1 MDLAVRKMT
10 LERFGVEDVGAVH
23 ENLPPAR
30 LVEASVRRREGM
42 ISGTG
47 ALVVRTG
54 KRTGRSPKDRFIIE
68 NEVTR
73 EAVDWGTGNKAF
85 PSDAFGDLLDK
96 AATYV
101 ENLEEIYVVDAYA
114 GADPRYRLNIQVVT
128 EHAWQA
134 LFARQLFRR
143 PTKEEIDSF
152 EPDWTVI
159 SVPGLLTD
167 PEEDATES
175 ETFVGIDFERKVVL
189 VCGTAYAGEIK
200 KSIFTV
206 LNFVLPTKSGV
217 FPMHCSANVGK
228 KEDVALFFGLSGTGK
243 TTLSADPE
251 RDLIGDDEHGWSDSG
266 VFNFE
271 GGCYAKTIDLSP
283 EKEPQI
289 WDAIRFGAVLENVMM
304 DRRTREV
311 DYSDRMLT
319 ENTRVAYPLEYIAG
333 AVPEG
338 KGVHPSAVLFLT
350 ADAFGV
356 LPPISALTPS
366 QAAYYFLSGYTAK
379 LAGTEAEMESEV
391 EATFSTCFGAPFLP
405 LPATTYAEML
415 SERLRENGVRCYL
428 INTGW
433 SGGPYGVG
441 SRIDIAATREMVRAV
456 IGGKLDDAETREDP
470 FFGLNVPLEVP
481 GVESGLLDPRS
492 TWEDGEDYDEQAT
505 KLADLFRENFQRFE
519 SQVSEEVR
527 NAGPHSS

>member
-10 LERFGVEDVGAVH
+10 LGRFGVENVGAVH

-42 ISGTG
+42 VSGSG

-54 KRTGRSPKDRFIIE
+54 KRTGRSPRDRFIVE
-68 NEVTR
+68 NEVTM
-73 EAVDWGTGNKAF
+73 ETVDWGTGNKAF
-85 PSDAFGDLLDK
+85 PSDRFG
-96 AATYV
+96 
-101 ENLEEIYVVDAYA
+101 
-114 GADPRYRLNIQVVT
+114 
-128 EHAWQA
+128 
-134 LFARQLFRR
+134 
-143 PTKEEIDSF
+143 
-152 EPDWTVI
+152 PDWTVI

-167 PEEDATES
+167 PDEDGTES

-189 VCGTAYAGEIK
+189 ICGTAYAGEIK

-206 LNFVLPTKSGV
+206 LNFVLPTERGV
-217 FPMHCSANVGK
+217 FPMHCSSNAGK
-228 KEDVALFFGLSGTGK
+228 EGDVALFFGLSGTGK

-271 GGCYAKTIDLSP
+271 GGCYAKTIDLSA

-289 WDAIRFGAVLENVMM
+289 WDAIRFGAVLENVVM

-333 AVPEG
+333 AVTEG
-338 KGVHPSAVLFLT
+338 RGVHPSAVLFLT

-366 QAAYYFLSGYTAK
+366 QAASYFLSAYTAK

-405 LPATTYAEML
+405 LPATAYAEML
-415 SERLRENGVRCYL
+415 SERLEENGVR
-428 INTGW
+428 W
-433 SGGPYGVG
+433 
-441 SRIDIAATREMVRAV
+441 
-456 IGGKLDDAETREDP
+456 
-470 FFGLNVPLEVP
+470 
-481 GVESGLLDPRS
+481 
-492 TWEDGEDYDEQAT
+492 
-505 KLADLFRENFQRFE
+505 
-519 SQVSEEVR
+519 
-527 NAGPHSS
+527 

>member
-1 MDLAVRKMT
+1 MDLTVRKMT
-10 LERFGVEDVGAVH
+10 LERYGVENVGAVH

-42 ISGTG
+42 VSGTG
-47 ALVVRTG
+47 ALVVKTG
-54 KRTGRSPKDRFIIE
+54 KRTGRSPKDRFIVE
-68 NEVTR
+68 NDVTR
-73 EAVDWGTGNKAF
+73 DAVDWGTGNKAF
-85 PSDAFGDLLDK
+85 PSDAFGALLEK
-96 AATYV
+96 AAAYI

-114 GADPRYRLNIQVVT
+114 GADPRYRINVHVVT

-143 PTKEEIDSF
+143 PSKEELDSF
-152 EPDWTVI
+152 EPDWIVI
-159 SVPGLLTD
+159 SVPGFLTD
-167 PEEDATES
+167 PEEDGTES

-189 VCGTAYAGEIK
+189 ICGTAYAGEIK

-206 LNFVLPTKSGV
+206 LNFVLPTERDVLS
-217 FPMHCSANVGK
+217 MHCSANVG
-228 KEDVALFFGLSGTGK
+228 ELGDVAIFFGLSGTGK

-251 RDLIGDDEHGWSDSG
+251 RRLIGDDEHGWSDSG

-271 GGCYAKTIDLSP
+271 GGCYAKTIDLSA

-289 WDAIRFGAVLENVMM
+289 WDAIRFGAVLENVVM

-311 DYSDRMLT
+311 DYSDRVLT

-333 AVPEG
+333 AITEG
-338 KGVHPSAVLFLT
+338 RGVHPSAVLFLT

-379 LAGTEAEMESEV
+379 LAGTEADMEADV

-405 LPATTYAEML
+405 LPATTYSSML
-415 SERLRENGVRCYL
+415 SERLRDYGVRCYL

-433 SGGPYGVG
+433 SGGPYGIG

-456 IGGKLDDAETREDP
+456 INGKLDGAETRMDP
-470 FFGLNVPLEVP
+470 FFGLNVPVEVP
-481 GVESGLLDPRS
+481 GVPTELLDPRE
-492 TWEDGEDYDEQAT
+492 TWDDKDAYDQQARE
-505 KLADLFRENFQRFE
+505 LACLFAENFKKFE
-519 SQVSEEVR
+519 DHVDEEVR
-527 NAGPHSS
+527 KAGPTS

>member
-10 LERFGVEDVGAVH
+10 LESFGVENLGAVH

-42 ISGTG
+42 VSEPSG
-47 ALVVRTG
+47 ALVVKTG
-54 KRTGRSPKDRFIIE
+54 KRTGRSPKDRFIVE

-73 EAVDWGTGNKAF
+73 DAVNWGPVNKPF
-85 PSDAFGDLLDK
+85 PSEAFGALLEK
-96 AATYV
+96 AASYV
-101 ENLEEIYVVDAYA
+101 ENLEEVYVVDAYA
-114 GADPRYRLNIQVVT
+114 GADPRYRLNVQVVT

-143 PTKEEIDSF
+143 PSRAELDSF
-152 EPDWTVI
+152 EPDWTVL
-159 SVPGLLTD
+159 SVPGLLTE
-167 PEEDATES
+167 PEEDGTES
-175 ETFVGIDFERKVVL
+175 ETFIGLDFERRVVL

-206 LNFVLPTKSGV
+206 LNFVLPTEYGV
-217 FPMHCSANVGK
+217 FPMHCSANVG
-228 KEDVALFFGLSGTGK
+228 EAGDVALFFGLSGTGK

-251 RDLIGDDEHGWSDSG
+251 RSLIGDDEHGWSDTG
-266 VFNFE
+266 TFNFE
-271 GGCYAKTIDLSP
+271 GGCYAKTIDLSA

-289 WDAIRFGAVLENVMM
+289 WNAIRFGAVLENVGM
-304 DRRTREV
+304 DRRTRGV
-311 DYSDRMLT
+311 DFSDRTLT
-319 ENTRVAYPLEYIAG
+319 ENTRAAYPLEYIAG
-333 AVPEG
+333 AVLEG
-338 KGVHPSAVLFLT
+338 RGAHPSAVLFLT

-356 LPPISALTPS
+356 LPPISALSPE

-405 LPATTYAEML
+405 LQATTYSRML
-415 SERLRENGVRCYL
+415 SERLREHGVRCYL

-433 SGGPYGVG
+433 SGGPYGGG

-456 IGGKLDDAETREDP
+456 IEGKLDGAETRTDP
-470 FFGLNVPLEVP
+470 FFGLNVPVEVP
-481 GVESGLLDPRS
+481 GVPTEVLDPRG
-492 TWEDGEDYDEQAT
+492 TWESGEAYDEQAE
-505 KLADLFRENFQRFE
+505 KLADLFRENFRKFE
-519 SQVSEEVR
+519 SEVAEEVR
-527 NAGPHSS
+527 EAGPHP

>member
-1 MDLAVRKMT
+1 MDLAVRKVT
-10 LERFGVEDVGAVH
+10 LERFGVENVGAVH

-30 LVEASVRRREGM
+30 LVEAAVRRREGM
-42 ISGTG
+42 VSGSG

-68 NEVTR
+68 NDITR
-73 EAVDWGTGNKAF
+73 NAVDWGTGNKAF
-85 PSDAFGDLLDK
+85 SSDAFGALLDK
-96 AATYV
+96 AAAYI
-101 ENLEEIYVVDAYA
+101 ENLEEIYVVDAHA
-114 GADPRYRLNIQVVT
+114 GADPRYGLNVHVVT

-134 LFARQLFRR
+134 LFAHQLFRR
-143 PTKEEIDSF
+143 PSRQELDAF
-152 EPDWTVI
+152 EPEWIVI

-167 PEEDATES
+167 PEEDGTES

-206 LNFVLPTKSGV
+206 LNFVLPTERGV
-217 FPMHCSANVGK
+217 FPMHCSSNMGK
-228 KEDVALFFGLSGTGK
+228 EGDVALFFGLSGTGK

-251 RDLIGDDEHGWSDSG
+251 RCLIGDDEHGWSDTG

-271 GGCYAKTIDLSP
+271 GGCYAKTIDLSA

-289 WDAIRFGAVLENVMM
+289 WNAIRFGAVLENVVM

-311 DYSDRMLT
+311 DYSDGMLT
-319 ENTRVAYPLEYIAG
+319 ENTRVAYPLEYITG
-333 AVPEG
+333 AVPDG
-338 KGVHPSAVLFLT
+338 MGGHPSAVLFLT

-379 LAGTEAEMESEV
+379 LAGTEADMEVDV

-415 SERLRENGVRCYL
+415 SERLSTHGSRCYL

-441 SRIDIAATREMVRAV
+441 SRIDIAATREMVSAV
-456 IGGKLDDAETREDP
+456 IGGHLDDARTRKDP
-470 FFGLNVPLEVP
+470 FFGLNVPIEVP
-481 GVESGLLDPRS
+481 GVAGELLDPRG
-492 TWEDGEDYDEQAT
+492 TWKDGESYDEHAT
-505 KLADLFRENFQRFE
+505 RLADLFKENFTRFE
-519 SQVSEEVR
+519 SQVSDDVR